1 MSTKVM
7 SREITLKADLLVIDI
22 LCILL
27 IITEALIPVSV
38 LRIILGLPL
47 VLFSP
52 GYTLLSALFPRKEG
66 LSGIQR
72 VALSFGLSIAIVILV
87 GLALNWT
94 PWGLGPDTV
103 LLSLAFFILLTSIAA
118 YLRRRKTPSEQRFV
132 PSFTVPQPQWRGA
145 TNLDKALIVILCLFI
160 VGVLVLSG
168 YVVVGPR
175 VHEKFTEF
183 YLLGDYPAELI
194 LGQEGEV
201 ILGIVNHEGREV
213 SYEVNVYINGSP
225 SGEIGPLL
233 LTDEQKWEGEAYF
246 TPQEAGEEQ
255 KIEFLLFRDG
265 ESEPYQ
271 SLYFFV
277 DVAEE

>member
-1 MSTKVM
+1 MR

-27 IITEALIPVSV
+27 IITEAFIPVSA

-52 GYTLLSALFPRKEG
+52 GYVLLSALFPRKEG
-66 LSGIQR
+66 LSGLQR

-87 GLALNWT
+87 GLILNWT

-103 LLSLAFFILLTSIAA
+103 LMSLAFFILLTSIIA
-118 YLRRRKTPSEQRFV
+118 YLRRRKTPSEQRFI
-132 PSFTVPQPQWRGA
+132 PSFTVSQPQWRGA
-145 TNLDKALIVILCLFI
+145 TGLDKALIVILCLFV
-160 VGVLVLSG
+160 VGVLVLSS
-168 YVVVGPR
+168 YVVVAPR
-175 VHEKFTEF
+175 AHEKFTEF
-183 YLLGDYPAELI
+183 YLLGDYPAGLI
-194 LGQEGEV
+194 VGQEGKV

-213 SYEVNVYINGSP
+213 SYKVNVYINGLHN
-225 SGEIGPLL
+225 GEIGPLL

-265 ESEPYQ
+265 GSKPYQ
-271 SLYFFV
+271 SVYFFV